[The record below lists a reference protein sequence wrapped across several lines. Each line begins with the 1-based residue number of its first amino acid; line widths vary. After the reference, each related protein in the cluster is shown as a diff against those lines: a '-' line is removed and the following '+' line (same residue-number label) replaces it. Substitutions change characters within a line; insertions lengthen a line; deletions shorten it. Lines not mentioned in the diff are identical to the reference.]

1 MADTLQQPSSL
12 IEDDDD
18 DEEYDEPNGG
28 NSLLGFMFGNVDN
41 SGDLDADYLDKDA
54 KEHLFALA
62 DKLGPSL
69 TEIELTKASPATT
82 TDTSKEDYDEKA
94 EDAVDYED
102 IEEQYDG
109 PEVETV
115 TEEDNLLPKKEYF
128 TTNIYAS
135 SLNKNASVF
144 DDVDYDEEEE
154 EVPGRKE
161 NGLEMEAEKEKVEQ
175 PESSHPRDERMQQ
188 IETCHPEMS
197 SLMTTKDLEDLE
209 SHDVQDMEIGNEEG
223 KADARSVPPLP
234 VLYVENG
241 ADILRFSEIFGVKV
255 PLKKPTQQRSTDRGT
270 MLPDRSRAPMNISGM
285 VEDDEE
291 IFFRS
296 SIKEFPNKYHPRLTQ
311 TDAEDD
317 LQEELCECGPHLA
330 HTCIMAQP
338 MKEYIS
344 LSTIPSQFSNFQCP
358 DIYPLDHEDW
368 ENQIIW
374 GNSPQTSSQIHN
386 REEIEL
392 EEGDNGICSVHS
404 QEVLEVNRQSEAP
417 ALQEKNLVDN
427 DIGTRFRR
435 LSVLNKELLNGT
447 WLDSIIWDVDEAS
460 KKPKPKLIFDLQDDH
475 MIFEALDER
484 DSDNFSQLRSRAIAM
499 VVPKQPN
506 LTCAGDNLEMLDG
519 QGVVRGE
526 EFDIS
531 NDKFYANRK
540 GTTQTKSLAKK
551 RANGGLR
558 VVHSIPA
565 IKLQTMKPRL
575 SNKEIANFHRPRAF
589 WYPHVNQIA
598 AQFQKDAINRGPMKV
613 ILMTLSGKGIK
624 LQVYAE
630 ESLSSLKSKASR
642 KLDFKPEDQKLKL
655 YYNGRELEEDKSLA
669 ALGIRPN
676 SVLHIVNTTVHVW
689 PKAEK
694 LPCEERP
701 SPTANVFKKKSDLS
715 VKDGHVFLMEYCE
728 ERPLILGNVGMGA
741 RLCTYYQ
748 KKEPNDPT
756 MASLGST
763 ARNTGMGTL
772 LALEPSDKSPF
783 LGDIP
788 PGQTQSCLE
797 TNLYR
802 APVFPHKLASTD
814 YLLVR
819 SAKGSLSLRRVNRLY
834 VVGQQEPHMEVPLPK
849 ALQNYLVDRM
859 LVYIYREFRAR
870 EKPDSNPS
878 IRFDELCSHFPGL
891 TTSIIKSRVKDCA
904 ELVRKSYNWYLVR
917 RPKYR
922 VRPEEELRRL
932 VTPEK
937 VCCMESLQ
945 AGLFHLRRMGIQK
958 LINSVGLSSAMNR
971 LPGEA
976 IELAAAAHIERE
988 LQITPWALTSNFVAS
1003 TKEDKENLERLEIVG
1018 VGDPSGRGLGFSY
1031 VKAAPKA
1038 PVPNANLKKKI
1049 ITAKNTTVTGT
1060 DADLRRLSMEA
1071 AREILLKFNISDE
1084 QIAKQTRWHRIALI
1098 RKISSEQATSGM
1110 QVDAAALSKFAR
1122 GERGQRMTYSQVQQ
1136 QAKERCQE
1144 IWDRQAQSLSAI
1156 SEENTDDEGATSDL
1170 DSFAGDLENLLDFE
1184 EGEEAGDGRD
1194 SEREEGGV
1202 RGSGLKMRRSTT
1214 RLQTE
1219 QEIEDDK
1226 VEASV
1231 ILRMLQDDGMDAKG
1245 KKKKLTILEV
1255 RGSQLETESGEPLAA
1270 TPGPGSSVFSR
1281 ETVLKEPEAEGASSS
1296 KLLHKKGL
1304 FASEDTPIVPVKK
1317 KYAIGKD
1324 GAKIYKEKTPRGESI
1339 VCGAC
1344 GQVGHMRTNKNCPKY
1359 GEDKEDQLEGLE
1371 DPSAKSNP
1379 ADVAGPSQPKISAKK
1394 LIPKL
1399 SSKPSVTAESS
1410 EGVERVKQLP
1420 VKFKLGPPE
1429 KSLERNLS
1437 ITVVSD
1443 NRTLA
1448 DPSSEISRPVGKI
1461 NKLIIS
1467 NKPKPLEDLQSPKP
1481 SIVIRPPA
1489 PAEVPDSGLRKK
1501 IIIKQPRDH
1510 YQTTSTSGPHEVRKM
1525 KRIAELAAPETNM
1538 EETTDYYSEGSGL
1551 GWSQDPV
1558 SEEEQ
1563 YREEQWRLYEARR
1576 YEEAKRKEE
1585 VERRK
1590 LKKKKKKKHDF
1601 TGDDY
1606 LKEHRAFR
1614 NESRRGLAPSERD
1627 RAAKRRAVVDL
1638 VEQGSSA
1645 KRRRGG
1651 GEVELSNILER
1662 IVDSLRAQRAISYL
1676 FVKPVTK
1683 KEAPDYYDIV
1693 QRPMDLSTIREK
1705 VRNLEYKSHEEF
1717 RHDVWQITY
1726 NAHQY
1731 NDGRN
1736 PDIPPLADQLLELC
1750 DHLLEQY
1757 SCELEEAEAGI
1768 EFIDY

>member
-1 MADTLQQPSSL
+1 MADTLQQASSL
-12 IEDDDD
+12 IDDDDD
-18 DEEYDEPNGG
+18 DEEFDEPNGG

-161 NGLEMEAEKEKVEQ
+161 NGLEMEAEKENVEQ
-175 PESSHPRDERMQQ
+175 PESSHPQDERMQQ
-188 IETCHPEMS
+188 IETCHPEMA

-241 ADILRFSEIFGVKV
+241 ADILRFSEIFGVKE
-255 PLKKPTQQRSTDRGT
+255 PLKKSTQQHPTDRGT
-270 MLPDRSRAPMNISGM
+270 MLPDRSRAPVNISGM

-392 EEGDNGICSVHS
+392 EEGDNGICSVGS
-404 QEVLEVNRQSEAP
+404 QEVLKVNMQSEAP

-506 LTCAGDNLEMLDG
+506 LTCAGDNLEMPDG

-575 SNKEIANFHRPRAF
+575 SNKEIANFHRPRAL

-630 ESLSSLKSKASR
+630 ESLSSLKAKASR

-701 SPTANVFKKKSDLS
+701 SRAANVFKKKSDLS

-797 TNLYR
+797 TTLYR

-849 ALQNYLVDRM
+849 TLQNYLIDRM

-891 TTSIIKSRVKDCA
+891 TTSIIKNRVKDCA

-922 VRPEEELRRL
+922 VRPEEELRQL

-945 AGLFHLRRMGIQK
+945 AGLYHLRRMGIQK
-958 LINSVGLSSAMNR
+958 LTNSAGLSSAMNR

-1038 PVPNANLKKKI
+1038 PVSNSNLKKKI

-1084 QIAKQTRWHRIALI
+1084 QIANQTRWHRIALI

-1122 GERGQRMTYSQVQQ
+1122 GDRGQRMTYSQVQQ
-1136 QAKERCQE
+1136 QTKERCQE

-1184 EGEEAGDGRD
+1184 EGEEAGDGRN

-1214 RLQTE
+1214 QLQTE

-1231 ILRMLQDDGMDAKG
+1231 ILRMLQDDGMDTKG
-1245 KKKKLTILEV
+1245 KKKRLTILEV
-1255 RGSQLETESGEPLAA
+1255 RCSQLETESGEHLAA

-1281 ETVLKEPEAEGASSS
+1281 ETVLKEPEAEGANSS

-1371 DPSAKSNP
+1371 EPSAKSNP

-1467 NKPKPLEDLQSPKP
+1467 NKPKPLEDLQSPRP

-1489 PAEVPDSGLRKK
+1489 PAEVTDSGLRKK
-1501 IIIKQPRDH
+1501 IIIKQPRDQ

-1525 KRIAELAAPETNM
+1525 KRIAELAAPGTNT
-1538 EETTDYYSEGSGL
+1538 EETADYYSDGSGL

-1585 VERRK
+1585 MERRK

-1662 IVDSLRAQRAISYL
+1662 IVDSLRAQKAISYL

-1757 SCELEEAEAGI
+1757 SYELEEAEAGI
-1768 EFIDY
+1768 EFLDY